1 MNRRLAIMF
10 PAALLLTAA
19 APAEAQK
26 QSIQVSASFSAQ
38 VIATTDNDAMMA
50 QQERTL
56 KRSMYE
62 RAARE
67 CDDLRATIALTCTIG
82 NMNVSTQIN
91 RSYGQPPSLYVNSSV
106 SMQITLK

>member
-1 MNRRLAIMF
+1 MDRRLAALFTATMLLAS
-10 PAALLLTAA
+10 PAF
-19 APAEAQK
+19 AEKA
-26 QSIQVSASFSAQ
+26 SIQVSASFNAQ
-38 VIATTDNDAMMA
+38 VMAATDNDALLA

-67 CDDLRATIALTCTIG
+67 CDDLHATIAMTCTIT
-82 NMNVSTQIN
+82 NMNVSTQITRN
-91 RSYGQPPSLYVNSSV
+91 YGQPPTLYVNSSV

>member
-1 MNRRLAIMF
+1 MKRQCAALFPAVLAI
-10 PAALLLTAA
+10 A
-19 APAEAQK
+19 APAVAAGQD
-26 QSIQVSASFSAQ
+26 IQVSASFNAQ
-38 VIATTDNDAMMA
+38 VTATTDNEAMLA

-67 CDDLRATIALTCTIG
+67 CDDLRATIALICTIT
-82 NMNVSTQIN
+82 NMNVSTQIT
-91 RSYGQPPSLYVNSSV
+91 RTFGQPPSLYVNSSV

>member
-1 MNRRLAIMF
+1 MKHHL
-10 PAALLLTAA
+10 AALFLALLATAP
-19 APAEAQK
+19 PAEAAGQP
-26 QSIQVSASFSAQ
+26 IQVSASFSAQ
-38 VIATTDNDAMMA
+38 VVTAGDNEALIA

-67 CDDLRATIALTCTIG
+67 CEDLRSTIALTCAIT
-82 NMNVSTQIN
+82 NMNVSSQIN
-91 RSYGQPPSLYVNSSV
+91 RTYGQPPTLYVNSSV